1 MPKSSKEGKDIIRN
15 WLLEFNN
22 TVSKVIDL
30 GPGRGTYHKYY
41 ARKAHILNHAYW
53 IGIEVWEPYLK
64 EFGLKDIYNE
74 MYIEDV
80 RFFNFSK
87 IGNIDL
93 VFAGDVLE
101 HMTKEEAIQV
111 VSEVLKYSKKL
122 IISIPIIYHPQDAYE
137 GNPFEIHIKD
147 DWSHEEVLNTFPHI
161 KKHHKG
167 EAIGVYLLEK

>member
-15 WLLEFNN
+15 WLLDFND
-22 TVSKVIDL
+22 TVSKVVDL

-41 ARKAHILNHAYW
+41 ARKARILTHAYW

-74 MYIEDV
+74 MYVEDV

>member
-15 WLLEFNN
+15 WLLEFND

-74 MYIEDV
+74 MYVEDV

-87 IGNIDL
+87 IGNVDL